1 MTRRAQLIV
10 ALVLAVAAATAWW
23 TARPHEHYGYTPD
36 PEGVREFLAELDQP
50 TFRAAAPGVLEGAKG
65 RDTFLYR
72 SALKAHQSLYGVPW
86 TVGRQGIG
94 DCVSWGWA
102 HGVWIAQSVDW
113 ETGKLTRPPPFPLTE
128 SIYGGSRVE
137 ARGKDGSGR
146 SPVGGY
152 SDGSY
157 GAAAARWVRD
167 WGVIYRTSA
176 ADYSP
181 ERAKQWG
188 AYGNG
193 GRGDG
198 GNLDDAARANPVR
211 YVALVTAWDEAAA
224 AIESGYPVAVC
235 SMQGFRASRDADGFA
250 GAAGT
255 WAHCMVFVAV
265 RYQKN
270 GSPRDGLLCLNS
282 WGEAWI
288 TGPAWPADMPRGS
301 FWVDRPTVERMLR
314 GEDSFAVGGTL
325 FVYRDLNNHGWQ
337 MDASAVADASAGSV
351 AARP

>member
-1 MTRRAQLIV
+1 MTRRAQVIV
-10 ALVLAVAAATAWW
+10 ALVLAGAAAAAWW
-23 TARPHEHYGYTPD
+23 SSQFANRGHDHFGYEPN
-36 PEGVREFLAELDQP
+36 PAGVREFLAELDQP
-50 TFRAAAPGVLEGAKG
+50 TFRGAAPEVIEGAKG

-72 SALKAHQSLYGVPW
+72 SAAKSHQALYGVPW

-102 HGVWIAQSVDW
+102 HAVWIAQSVDW
-113 ETGKLTRPPPFPLTE
+113 ETGRLSRPPPFPLTE

-167 WGVIYRTSA
+167 WCVIYRTNA
-176 ADYSP
+176 TDYSP
-181 ERAKQWG
+181 DRAKEYG

-193 GRGDG
+193 GKGDDG
-198 GNLDDAARANPVR
+198 KLDDAAKANPVR
-211 YVALVTAWDEAAA
+211 YVALVTTWDEAAA

-235 SMQGFRASRDADGFA
+235 SMQGFRMSRDADGFSEA
-250 GAAGT
+250 SGQ
-255 WAHCMVFVAV
+255 WAHCMVFVGV
-265 RYQKN
+265 RYQRN

-282 WGEAWI
+282 WVETWI
-288 TGPAWPADMPRGS
+288 TGPVWPADMPRGA
-301 FWVDRPTVERMLR
+301 FWVDRETVVRMLR
-314 GEDSFAVGGTL
+314 GEDSFAVGGTR
-325 FVYRDLNNHGWQ
+325 FVYRDLDNHGWQ
-337 MDASAVADASAGSV
+337 MDVPTVAED
-351 AARP
+351 RR